1 MSLNKSSEYAQA
13 QLDAYY
19 VCEQVNGAY
28 KVKRV
33 GILDEDIQEV
43 YSDYQ
48 ELPDFIKRALAV
60 INMAAQA
67 GGSLRG
73 FVRVAGVG
81 AILTSGIYI
90 VYPQQ
95 TGEQQ

>member
-28 KVKRV
+28 RVTRV
-33 GILDEDIQEV
+33 GILDDDIQEV

-67 GGSLRG
+67 GESLWG
-73 FVRVAGVG
+73 FVGVAGVG
-81 AILTSGIYI
+81 AILTSGMYI